1 MPFVMMI
8 AIVNVVPIQNGQRF
22 LWMKKMTEFSWE
34 QHTKECTEEHFPSV
48 CGKPCICKLE
58 YMKNDN

>member
-1 MPFVMMI
+1 
-8 AIVNVVPIQNGQRF
+8 
-22 LWMKKMTEFSWE
+22 MTEFSWE